1 MYRVSVDDSGSVSLP
16 RRVVAALEKREM
28 VVASTSPQ
36 HVLLAVDDVGEPCLT
51 AAIGAVGVA
60 DVLSFFNM
68 FRKTGILYFD
78 LPDGAREVYFQEGEI
93 IYAVSARFEE
103 DIGEILCELGKLE
116 RSVLS
121 SLRGEVDDTT
131 TLSQLLVRRN
141 IVAARDLW
149 LATRHQVETIVYNL
163 FACTDGGCYFVA
175 RELDNEEIVRLSM
188 STQNLI
194 MEGLRRVDE
203 RQLYLRKFRSMD
215 AVLEYS
221 GKSPAGL
228 DEEEKRLISML
239 YSVPATVAQMVAR
252 SGMSEFDA
260 LRVLYQLAD
269 KKMLEISQPEEE
281 PLDGE
286 FAAIFEIY
294 NGVLTLLCQCVS
306 EKSSAF
312 IPDVNCF
319 MRDVPYPLLYVM
331 RGIKLEK
338 DGSIDGR
345 KIVKNLSGLEKK
357 EQKKLLVEALNEL
370 VYMECSLARRVLG
383 AQAGSDLIR
392 RVQEITARVRSLL
405 LEDKKPS

>member
-93 IYAVSARFEE
+93 IYAASARFEE

-121 SLRGEVDDTT
+121 SLRGEVDDAT

-370 VYMECSLARRVLG
+370 VYMECSLARRVLE

>member
-36 HVLLAVDDVGEPCLT
+36 HVLLAVDGGGEPCLT